1 VRKSGLDAPTL
12 ALAHA
17 VFFASGI
24 AALLYQVIWQRLL
37 ALFSGADVFSVTLI
51 VAAFMGGLGL
61 GNLAGGH
68 FADRASRATCLTL
81 FAMAEG
87 AIGGFALASR
97 ALYYDLLYGRLGAL
111 DLGLPA
117 LGAVL
122 FGSVLWPTFFMG
134 ISLPLLARGLTPSLA
149 HAARTVGS
157 LYGWNTLGAA
167 VGAAASTWILLR
179 HFDLDTSLRIGA
191 ALNLA
196 CAAAAWPLRARIG
209 RDDPAATAPVESA
222 PKHGAEASG
231 FGLSTWLVVYALAGA
246 IALSLEIAWFRV
258 LGVVLKSTSFTF
270 GTLLAIYLL
279 GTAGGSLAGAR
290 LAERSRRAPAQSFLA
305 LQTIGVAWALAGMLA
320 VHALATPERWNGLF
334 THFGTTDHGTF
345 LAGLAALAEGGVGAL
360 FGSSEPAGAARFFV
374 LLHALLPLAVI
385 APATFALGMSFPF
398 LQRAIHTDAAFLGR
412 RVGWLQTAN
421 IAGSLAGSL
430 LTGFVLLPRLGTPG
444 TFRALGAAALVF
456 PLLAGL
462 SRLGR
467 GAAQLAAPVL
477 GVAALAAL
485 VAVFPRE
492 RPFWATL
499 HGAALGDFLVAE
511 DAAGV
516 SALLPGSSDTP
527 SILVM
532 AGGVEVSSIPY
543 GGYEGIHTLLGVVPV
558 LLHPDPKRVAV
569 IGIGSGDT
577 AYAAAA
583 RPETRDVAAIEII
596 GSQLD
601 LLRGFARQTR
611 EPGLVSFLADPR
623 IRKVITDGRTF
634 VRRDPA
640 LFDVIEA
647 DALRV
652 TSAYSGNL
660 YSTEYFALLRSKL
673 APGGF
678 AVSWL
683 PTPRVAET
691 FRRSFP
697 HGLVIGQIGIG
708 AEQPI
713 EIDPATLAARLREPR
728 FAAHFRRVGIEIA
741 PRVEPFL
748 LANPPVA
755 FATAPGAN
763 GDADL
768 NSDLFAKDEFL
779 HDGPPR

>member
-1 VRKSGLDAPTL
+1 MRKSGLGAPTL

-17 VFFASGI
+17 VFFASGL
-24 AALLYQVIWQRLL
+24 AALLYQVIWQRML

-51 VAAFMGGLGL
+51 VSAFMGGLGL

-68 FADRASRATCLTL
+68 VADRASRATCLTL
-81 FAMAEG
+81 FALAEG
-87 AIGGFALASR
+87 AIGGFALMSR
-97 ALYYDLLYGRLGAL
+97 SLYYEVLYGRLGAL

-117 LGAVL
+117 LGVIL
-122 FGSVLWPTFFMG
+122 FVSVLWPTFFMG
-134 ISLPLLARGLTPSLA
+134 ISLPLLARGLTPSLS
-149 HAARTVGS
+149 HAARTVGN

-167 VGAAASTWILLR
+167 LGAALSTWYLLR
-179 HFDLDTSLRIGA
+179 HFDIDTSLRIGA
-191 ALNLA
+191 LLNFA
-196 CAAAAWPLRARIG
+196 CAAAAWPMRARIG
-209 RDDPAATAPVESA
+209 RSDRAQDGPTANDASA
-222 PKHGAEASG
+222 SADTSG
-231 FGLSTWLVVYALAGA
+231 FGFSTWLVVYALAGA

-279 GTAGGSLAGAR
+279 GTAGGSLVGAR
-290 LAERSRRAPAQSFLA
+290 LAERSRRAPAQVFLA
-305 LQTIGVAWALAGMLA
+305 LQTSGVAWALAGMLA
-320 VHALATPERWNGLF
+320 VHALATPERWSALF
-334 THFGTTDHGTF
+334 DHFGTTDHGSF
-345 LAGLAALAEGGVGAL
+345 VAGLRAFADLG
-360 FGSSEPAGAARFFV
+360 AGAVLGNGDENAAARLFLV
-374 LLHALLPLAVI
+374 LHALLPLAVI

-421 IAGSLAGSL
+421 IAGSLSGSL
-430 LTGFVLLPRLGTPG
+430 LTGFVLLPALGTPG

-456 PLLAGL
+456 PLLAALASARRDAHRFTAPG
-462 SRLGR
+462 
-467 GAAQLAAPVL
+467 LAAIAL
-477 GVAALAAL
+477 ATLVAA
-485 VAVFPRE
+485 FPPA

-499 HGAALGDFLVAE
+499 HGAALADFLVAE

-516 SALLPGSSDTP
+516 SALLPGSGDTP

-532 AGGVEVSSIPY
+532 AGGVEVSSIPF

-577 AYAAAA
+577 AYAASA
-583 RPETRDVAAIEII
+583 RPETQEIAAIEII

-601 LLRGFARQTR
+601 LLRGFAKQTR
-611 EPGLVSFLADPR
+611 EPGLISFFADPR
-623 IRKVITDGRTF
+623 IGKVITDGRTF
-634 VRRDPA
+634 VRRAPA
-640 LFDVIEA
+640 PFDVIEA

-660 YSTEYFALLRSKL
+660 YSLEYFALLRSRL

-697 HGLVIGQIGIG
+697 HGLVIGHIGIG
-708 AEQPI
+708 AEEPI
-713 EIDPATLAARLREPR
+713 AFDPAALAARLREPR
-728 FAAHFRRVGIEIA
+728 FAAHFRRVGIDIA
-741 PRVEPFL
+741 PRVEQFL
-748 LANPPVA
+748 AANPPVA
-755 FATAPGAN
+755 FASTPATDGA
-763 GDADL
+763 DV